1 MKTVRAALR
10 ARERDLLIAGAI
22 LLGFGFVLSL
32 AAAPAEIARRA
43 EAPGFELVW
52 RHGGY
57 MIAGAI
63 FGFAAA
69 CLSPREIRR
78 LSALMV
84 LLAWLSMGL
93 ILMIAEPTKGARRWL
108 DFGFVSLQ
116 PSEFLK
122 PALVVLMA
130 WMISARE
137 RAPGFPG
144 LILAGLLLAVSL
156 VLLVRQPDLG
166 QSFLLAGVFVLLA
179 FLNGA
184 SMLWLGGALAA
195 GAAALYGAYTYFP
208 YARLR
213 IDALVDPSGEG
224 ARQVANAL
232 KAIVSG
238 GILGRGPGEGEIKQD
253 LAESHS
259 DFVFAVAAEEF
270 GWFALVLVGV
280 YAWIGWVGMMRAA
293 LVADPFQRLAA
304 SGLILLFTLQAAIH
318 TAVNVALA
326 PTKGMTLPLVSYGG
340 SSMLGSALTL
350 GFAFAFLRQDRTEEE
365 AKP

>member
-1 MKTVRAALR
+1 MNALRATLR

-22 LLGFGFVLSL
+22 LLGIGFVLSL
-32 AAAPAEIARRA
+32 AAAPGEIARRA
-43 EAPGFELVW
+43 EAPGFDLVW

-57 MIAGAI
+57 MIAGAVL
-63 FGFAAA
+63 GFLAA
-69 CLSPREIRR
+69 CLSPRDIRR
-78 LSALMV
+78 LSALIV
-84 LLAWLSMGL
+84 LGAWGMMGL
-93 ILMIAEPTKGARRWL
+93 ILLIAEPTKGARRWL
-108 DFGFVSLQ
+108 EFDFFSLQ

-137 RAPGFPG
+137 RAEGFPG
-144 LILAGLLLAVSL
+144 LFFASILFAISVT
-156 VLLVRQPDLG
+156 LLVNQPDLG
-166 QSFLLAGVFVLLA
+166 QSFLLGGVFVLLA
-179 FLNGA
+179 FLAGA
-184 SMLWLGGALAA
+184 SVLWLGGALAA
-195 GAAALYGAYTYFP
+195 GAAGLYGAYVFFP

-213 IDALVDPSGEG
+213 IDSLIDPDGEG
-224 ARQVANAL
+224 ARQVATAL

-238 GILGRGPGEGEIKQD
+238 GILGRGPGEGEIKQNLD
-253 LAESHS
+253 ESHS

-280 YAWIGWVGMMRAA
+280 YAWIGWSGMMRAA
-293 LVADPFQRLAA
+293 VLADPFRRLAA

-318 TAVNVALA
+318 TAVNVAMA
-326 PTKGMTLPLVSYGG
+326 PAKGMTLPLVSYGG

-365 AKP
+365 ARL